1 VWWFREAMLKECE
14 EVCEEILGDFVGGRL
29 WRELVVGELDL
40 LVLKG
45 CFDFG
50 YQPLL
55 QLLGLFE
62 EGGGEYQKKFEF
74 FL

>member
-1 VWWFREAMLKECE
+1 
-14 EVCEEILGDFVGGRL
+14 LGDFVGRRL
-29 WRELVVGELDL
+29 WRELVVGKFDL

>member
-1 VWWFREAMLKECE
+1 M
-14 EVCEEILGDFVGGRL
+14 GDFVGRRL
-29 WRELVVGELDL
+29 WRELVVGKFDL
-40 LVLKG
+40 LVFKG

-50 YQPLL
+50 YQPLF
-55 QLLGLFE
+55 QLLRLFE

>member
-1 VWWFREAMLKECE
+1 MLKECE
-14 EVCEEILGDFVGGRL
+14 EVCEKILGDFVGRRL

-40 LVLKG
+40 LVFKG
-45 CFDFG
+45 CFDFR

-55 QLLGLFE
+55 QLLRLFE